1 MGTKNQT
8 SFNKET
14 SKKAAKKSHEGT
26 ASAKR
31 ATTNKIQ
38 NQVKYNKQIAPDLQ
52 DYIRQALTAPDG
64 KGHTY
69 YEQFIDV
76 FLKDAKADPN
86 GRCGQ
91 LLASSMF
98 SAELLSKLDAE
109 TEKAMARDQAF
120 ARYRLHT
127 TLFPEQKRVIEDT
140 TSKNICIICSRRAG
154 KTEQAARSLVDTC
167 ITPNS
172 PVCYINLTFANAV
185 SQLFDLCVQSAEII
199 GLTISRASK
208 SEGIIEFANG
218 SSIRFRGNSNV
229 AEREKIRGFKFKKV
243 IVDEIQSQNGIKY
256 LIDDILTPELADY
269 EGSQLI
275 VQGTPPR
282 IKGTFIESVYTTE
295 NNGWTKYHWTAAN
308 NPFIPNWNATL
319 QQICESKGLTVE
331 DPFIQREFLGLIAY
345 DTEAMVYKDYKTYE
359 GDIPVTF
366 VPTHIVIGVDFGFSD
381 NNAVITLAYNTETK
395 KAYVT
400 EEHKFDKSTVSAI
413 VETVRQSVEHAKEF
427 MLERAHGNA
436 NFGNIMVVTDTN
448 EKSIAFEM
456 NQTYGLPAYCA
467 YKYDKDYGISKL
479 AEWCR
484 TGTILVPK
492 NGVMEDEFEKTV
504 YKRDDNDNITN
515 EIDDLQFHPDAAD
528 ALLYASRQMAFD
540 FGDDSGGQAKEIV

>member
-1 MGTKNQT
+1 MNG
-8 SFNKET
+8 
-14 SKKAAKKSHEGT
+14 
-26 ASAKR
+26 
-31 ATTNKIQ
+31 I
-38 NQVKYNKQIAPDLQ
+38 YNLQ

-64 KGHTY
+64 KGKVF
-69 YEQFIDV
+69 YEQFIDT
-76 FLKDAKADPN
+76 FLKDAKADPQ

-98 SAELLSKLDAE
+98 SSELLSKLDAE

-167 ITPNS
+167 ISPNS
-172 PVCYINLTFANAV
+172 PTCYINLTFGNAV

-199 GLTISRASK
+199 GLVATTKSK
-208 SEGIIEFANG
+208 SEGLLEFSNG

-229 AEREKIRGFKFKKV
+229 AEREKIRGFKFKK
-243 IVDEIQSQNGIKY
+243 IIIDEIQSQNGVKY
-256 LIDDILTPELADY
+256 LIDDILSPELADY
-269 EGSQLI
+269 ADSQLI
-275 VQGTPPR
+275 IQGTPPR
-282 IKGTFIESVYTTE
+282 IKGTFVEAVYTTE
-295 NNGWTKYHWTAAN
+295 NNGWKKYHWTAAN

-319 QQICESKGLTVE
+319 QQICESKGLTKD
-331 DPFIQREFLGLIAY
+331 DPFIQREYLGLIAY
-345 DTEAMVYKDYKTYE
+345 DTEAMVYKGYKTYE
-359 GDIPVTF
+359 GDIPATF
-366 VPTHIVIGVDFGFSD
+366 VPTHIIIGVDFGFSD
-381 NNAVITLAYNTETK
+381 NNAVITLAYNKETK

-413 VETVRQSVEHAKEF
+413 VETTRKAVENAKKF
-427 MLERAHGNA
+427 MLDRAHGNA

-456 NQTYGLPAYCA
+456 NQTYGLPAFCA
-467 YKYDKDYGISKL
+467 YKYDKDYGINKL

-492 NGVMEDEFEKTV
+492 GGVMEDEFEKTV

-515 EIDDLQFHPDAAD
+515 EIDDMQFHPDAAD

-540 FGDDSGGQAKEIV
+540 FGDDSGGSAKEIV